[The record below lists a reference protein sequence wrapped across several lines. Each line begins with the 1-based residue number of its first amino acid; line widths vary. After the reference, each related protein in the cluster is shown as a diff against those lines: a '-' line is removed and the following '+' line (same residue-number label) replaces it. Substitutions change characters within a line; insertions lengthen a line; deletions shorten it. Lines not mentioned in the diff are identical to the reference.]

1 MSQFVLL
8 IMLKEGD
15 KVPKFKLK
23 NSDDK
28 IISSEDYKGKRFI
41 IYFYPK
47 DFTPGCTKEADGFSS
62 KYSEFKKLNVD
73 IIGVSKDSTNTHKKF
88 SDKKNIP
95 YTLLSDPD
103 AVLAKSFGVWGKKK
117 FMGVEYTGMMR
128 TTFLINEDG
137 LIFKTYPKVKVSEH
151 VEQVLNDWKI
161 KK

>member
-1 MSQFVLL
+1 
-8 IMLKEGD
+8 MLKEGD
-15 KVPKFKLK
+15 KIPKFKLK
-23 NSDDK
+23 NADDK
-28 IISSEDYKGKRFI
+28 IISSEDYMGKRLV

-62 KYSEFKKLNVD
+62 KYPEFEKLNVD
-73 IIGVSKDSTNTHKKF
+73 IIGVSKDSASMHKKF

-103 AVLAKSFGVWGKKK
+103 ATLAKSFGVWGKKK

-128 TTFLINEDG
+128 TTFLIDEDG
-137 LIFKTYPKVKVSEH
+137 LIFKAYPKVKVSEH
-151 VEQVLNDWKI
+151 IEQVLNEWKI